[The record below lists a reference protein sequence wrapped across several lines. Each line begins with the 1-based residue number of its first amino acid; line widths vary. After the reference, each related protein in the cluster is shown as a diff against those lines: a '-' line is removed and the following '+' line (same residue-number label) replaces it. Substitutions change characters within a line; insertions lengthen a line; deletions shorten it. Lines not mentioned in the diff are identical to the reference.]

1 MTQLWT
7 RRHEAAKYDRCRDAI
22 GGCSRRSWLQLGA
35 ASTLGLSL
43 PQFLAARD
51 GNSARRS
58 QRSGPAQ
65 SCVVIFL
72 WGGPSQQ
79 DLWDL
84 KPGAPSASRGE
95 FQPIATN
102 VSGLQIGEHLP
113 HLAQVADKYTLI
125 RSMTHKDFEH
135 GTAAYTALTGQPH
148 PKPGTNTPA
157 SPDDFPTY
165 GSLLTRVAPTSEP
178 VPDAVVLGPV
188 IHQGNR
194 PPVAGQN
201 AGFLGPGYEALRID
215 LDPNDTGFHVDAIAR
230 HAEVDHHRISR
241 RQSLLKSLETLSSNR
256 PDSAKINSGRLDNT
270 SRHLSGMQG
279 LYDRAFDLLSTQRTQ
294 QAFDLE
300 RESAAQRDA
309 YGRTRFGQTLVLARR
324 LIEAH
329 VPLITINWSKQNADQ
344 WDTHSKNY
352 PRLKALLPPFDR
364 GLSAFLTD
372 LDDRGLLKST
382 LVVCLGEFGRTPK
395 LNKNGGR
402 DHWPDCYSVL
412 ATGGGIVPGR
422 VFGASNRTAAYP
434 VEDPVAPWDLAA
446 TMYHLLGVDPDQ
458 HINNRQ
464 GQPLPI
470 SRGQV
475 VTRLF

>member
-1 MTQLWT
+1 M
-7 RRHEAAKYDRCRDAI
+7 
-22 GGCSRRSWLQLGA
+22 GA
-35 ASTLGLSL
+35 TSTLGLSL
-43 PQFLAARD
+43 PQLLAAR
-51 GNSARRS
+51 GPRNSGDPPRT
-58 QRSGPAQ
+58 GPAQ

-84 KPGAPSASRGE
+84 KPDAPTAARGE
-95 FQPIATN
+95 FKPIATN
-102 VSGLQIGEHLP
+102 VAGVRIGEHLP
-113 HLAQVADKYTLI
+113 HLAQVADKFTLI

-165 GSLLTRVAPTSEP
+165 GSLLTRVAPTTRP

-201 AGFLGPGYEALRID
+201 AGFLGPGYEALRVD
-215 LDPNDTGFHVDAIAR
+215 LDPNQANFHVDAVAR
-230 HAEVDHHRISR
+230 PADVTPRRIDR
-241 RQSLLKSLETLSSNR
+241 RRALLESLEAAAALR
-256 PDSAKINSGRLDNT
+256 PTAAATTVERDNNPPLD
-270 SRHLSGMQG
+270 RHGMQG
-279 LYDRAFDLLSTQRTQ
+279 LYDRAFDLLSAPRTQ
-294 QAFDLE
+294 QAFKLD
-300 RESAAQRDA
+300 REPAAQRDA
-309 YGRTRFGQTLVLARR
+309 YGRTRFGQTLILARR

-352 PRLKALLPPFDR
+352 PRLKQMLPPFDR
-364 GLSAFLTD
+364 GLSAFLSD
-372 LDDRGLLKST
+372 LDSRGLLKST

-395 LNKNGGR
+395 INKNGGR
-402 DHWPDCYSVL
+402 DHWPDCYSTLV
-412 ATGGGIVPGR
+412 TGGGIAPGR

-446 TMYHLLGVDPDQ
+446 TMYHLLGVDPGL

-470 SRGQV
+470 SRGRV

>member
-1 MTQLWT
+1 MFYQTSH
-7 RRHEAAKYDRCRDAI
+7 RGAAHAADRY
-22 GGCSRRSWLQLGA
+22 GGLSCGVSRRSWLEWGA
-35 ASTLGLSL
+35 ASTLGMTL
-43 PQFLAARD
+43 PQFLSARD
-51 GNSARRS
+51 QQPTDSTRRRGSAR
-58 QRSGPAQ
+58 

-84 KPGAPSASRGE
+84 KPNAPSAARGE
-95 FQPIATN
+95 FQPIDTN

-148 PKPGTNTPA
+148 PQPGTNTPA

-165 GSLLTRVAPTSEP
+165 GSLLTRVAPTKRP

-201 AGFLGPGYEALRID
+201 AGFLGAGYEPLRID
-215 LDPNDTGFHVDAIAR
+215 LDPNAAGFHVDAIAR
-230 HAEVDHHRISR
+230 HAEVDQHRIVR
-241 RQSLLKSLETLSSNR
+241 RQSLLARLDSLRSARPGSGSGAPTNLINESNR
-256 PDSAKINSGRLDNT
+256 LT
-270 SRHLSGMQG
+270 GMQG
-279 LYDRAFDLLSTQRTQ
+279 LYERAFDLLSTQQTQ

-300 RESAAQRDA
+300 QEPAARREA

-352 PRLKALLPPFDR
+352 PRLKKLLPPFDQ
-364 GLSAFLTD
+364 GLAAFLAD
-372 LDDRGLLKST
+372 LADRGLLDST

-395 LNKNGGR
+395 LNKDAGR
-402 DHWPDCYSVL
+402 DHWPDCYSILV
-412 ATGGGIVPGR
+412 TGGGIVPGR
-422 VFGASNRTAAYP
+422 IFGASNRTAAYP
-434 VEDPVAPWDLAA
+434 IEDPVAPWDLAA
-446 TMYHLLGVDPDQ
+446 TMYHQLGVDPSQ

-470 SRGQV
+470 SRGQGG
-475 VTRLF
+475 TRLL

>member
-1 MTQLWT
+1 MARKKDHRLQSLQARLRPVADVDRP
-7 RRHEAAKYDRCRDAI
+7 RRR
-22 GGCSRRSWLQLGA
+22 WLQMGA
-35 ASTLGLSL
+35 TSTLGLSL
-43 PQFLAARD
+43 PQLLAARQERTN
-51 GNSARRS
+51 GESLRT
-58 QRSGPAQ
+58 GPAQ

-84 KPGAPSASRGE
+84 KPDAPAATRGE
-95 FQPIATN
+95 FKPIATN
-102 VSGLQIGEHLP
+102 VAGVRIGEHLP
-113 HLAQVADKYTLI
+113 HLSQVADKFSLI

-165 GSLLTRVAPTSEP
+165 GSLLTRVAPTNRP

-201 AGFLGPGYEALRID
+201 AGFLGPGYEALRVD
-215 LDPNDTGFHVDAIAR
+215 LDPNQANFHVDAVAR
-230 HAEVDHHRISR
+230 PADVNSR
-241 RQSLLKSLETLSSNR
+241 RIGRRRSLLKSLEAAAAGQ
-256 PDSAKINSGRLDNT
+256 SAAATVTESGTGPSLEQQ
-270 SRHLSGMQG
+270 GMQG
-279 LYDRAFDLLSTQRTQ
+279 LYDRAFDLLSAPRTQ
-294 QAFDLE
+294 QAFELD
-300 RESAAQRDA
+300 RESAAQRDL
-309 YGRTRFGQTLVLARR
+309 YGRTRFGQTLILARR
-324 LIEAH
+324 LIEAQ

-352 PRLKALLPPFDR
+352 PRLKKLLPPFDR
-364 GLSAFLTD
+364 GLSAFLSD
-372 LDDRGLLKST
+372 LDSRGLLEST

-395 LNKNGGR
+395 INKNAGR
-402 DHWPDCYSVL
+402 DHWPDCYSTLV
-412 ATGGGIVPGR
+412 TGGGIAPGR
-422 VFGASNRTAAYP
+422 VFGTSNRTAAYP
-434 VEDPVAPWDLAA
+434 VDDPVAPWDLAA
-446 TMYHLLGVDPDQ
+446 TMYHLLGVDPAR
-458 HINNRQ
+458 HITNRQ
-464 GQPLPI
+464 GQPLAI